1 MSEQVSKVIVGL
13 TGNIATGKSAVMR
26 LAKDLDAETI
36 DADAVVHELMNTN
49 ADLQQAIVD
58 AFGASVRRE
67 NGRINRPALGKIV
80 FGKEGAMHQLETLIH
95 PPTRAAIHERIKASE
110 KDVVFIEAIKL
121 LEGPLT
127 DLCHQI
133 WVTRCSKRK
142 QLERLRVCRGMSTPD
157 ATARI
162 KSQSSQEDKVAMADV
177 VIDTEGFY
185 DDTISQFE
193 LAWQR
198 LPALETLSPV
208 TFPDPTK
215 AVVTKPKMV
224 TKAAPSATAGSTK
237 FELKRLDDMPTITRH
252 DDMEVRRARPSDI
265 PSVLLLIQ
273 KATDGKK
280 KMTRSDLLMALS
292 ERSYFIGQVG
302 TEVTTVIGWSVD
314 MQAGFIDE
322 IFIYPPEAIETTTT
336 AVIEDIEKSADTHI
350 CETISVFLPADA
362 PEDVRNLFLARGY
375 LDVPIEQ
382 LPYAWQTALNE
393 SQPDGTEFLLKVLR
407 EDRLNRS

>member
-26 LAKDLDAETI
+26 QAKDLGAETI

-49 ADLQQAIVD
+49 TDLQQAIVD
-58 AFGASVRRE
+58 AFGASVQRE
-67 NGRINRPALGKIV
+67 DGRINRSVLGQIV
-80 FGKEGAMHQLETLIH
+80 FGKEGAIYQLETLVH
-95 PPTRAAIHERIKASE
+95 PPTRAAIHKRIQAS
-110 KDVVFIEAIKL
+110 KQDIIFIEAIKL
-121 LEGPLT
+121 LEGPLA
-127 DLCHQI
+127 DLCHQV
-133 WVTRCSKRK
+133 WVTRCAKSK
-142 QLERLRVCRGMSTPD
+142 QLERLRVCRGMSTSD

-162 KSQSSQEDKVAMADV
+162 KAQSSQEDKVAMADV
-177 VIDTEGFY
+177 VIDTNGFY
-185 DDTISQFE
+185 SDTVSQFE

-198 LPALETLSPV
+198 LPAIENVDLVTL
-208 TFPDPTK
+208 PDPTK
-215 AVVTKPKMV
+215 AVPVKPRMV
-224 TKAAPSATAGSTK
+224 TKAAPSAAVGSTK
-237 FELKRLDDMPTITRH
+237 VELKRPDDVSPIDRP

-292 ERSYFIGQVG
+292 ERSYFIGQIG

-322 IFIYPPEAIETTTT
+322 IFIYPPEAIDDTTT

-350 CETISVFLPADA
+350 CETISVFLPEDA
-362 PEDVRNLFLARGY
+362 PEDVRNLFLGRGY
-375 LDVPIEQ
+375 LDVPKEQ
-382 LPYAWQTALNE
+382 LPYAWQNALNE
-393 SQPDGTEFLLKVLR
+393 SQPDDTEFLLKVLR

>member
-1 MSEQVSKVIVGL
+1 MSDQVSKVIIGL

-26 LAKDLDAETI
+26 LAKDLDVETI
-36 DADAVVHELMNTN
+36 DADAIVHELMNTN

-58 AFGASVRRE
+58 AFGTSVQRE
-67 NGRINRPALGKIV
+67 NGRINRPALGNIV
-80 FGKEGAMHQLETLIH
+80 FGKEGAMHQLESLIH
-95 PPTRAAIHERIKASE
+95 PPTRAAIHKRIKESDH
-110 KDVVFIEAIKL
+110 DVIFIEAIKL
-121 LEGPLT
+121 LEGPLA
-127 DLCHQI
+127 DLCHQV
-133 WVTRCSKRK
+133 WVTRCSKQK

-162 KSQSSQEDKVAMADV
+162 KAQSSQEDKVAMADV
-177 VIDTEGFY
+177 VIDTNGFY

-198 LPALETLSPV
+198 LPSIDSVEPITL
-208 TFPDPTK
+208 PDPTK
-215 AVVTKPKMV
+215 TAAVKQKMV
-224 TKAAPSATAGSTK
+224 TKAAPSAAAGSK
-237 FELKRLDDMPTITRH
+237 KIELKRLDDMPLITRPA
-252 DDMEVRRARPSDI
+252 DMEVRRARPSDI

-280 KMTRSDLLMALS
+280 KMTRTDILMALS

-350 CETISVFLPADA
+350 CETISVFLREDA

-375 LDVPIEQ
+375 LDVPKEQ

-393 SQPDGTEFLLKVLR
+393 SQPDNTEFLLKVLR